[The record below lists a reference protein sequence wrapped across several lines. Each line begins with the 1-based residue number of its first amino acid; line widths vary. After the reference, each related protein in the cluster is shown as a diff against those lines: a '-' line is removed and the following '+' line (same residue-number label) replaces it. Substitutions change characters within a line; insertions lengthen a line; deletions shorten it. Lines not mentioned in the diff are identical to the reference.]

1 MPNNPYT
8 LSHADKTKLLHKHWR
23 SLSDSD
29 RAKVSS
35 AAMKVLKYTG
45 IGASIGLVAG
55 WILARRSR
63 SSALKIAN
71 AFKPAEQPTVVVF
84 PNGRTVGGGLAG
96 IRFANRELSGD
107 TKTVRRINSALF
119 RYQIEVWRT
128 QADRLERMLKN
139 SGSLF
144 VHLGQQYF
152 CSSTFQ
158 SLRKVVIA

>member
-35 AAMKVLKYTG
+35 AAITVLKYTG

-71 AFKPAEQPTVVVF
+71 AFKPAEQPTVLVF
-84 PNGRTVGGGLAG
+84 PNGRTGMYGL
-96 IRFANRELSGD
+96 S
-107 TKTVRRINSALF
+107 S
-119 RYQIEVWRT
+119 
-128 QADRLERMLKN
+128 LK
-139 SGSLF
+139 
-144 VHLGQQYF
+144 Q
-152 CSSTFQ
+152 
-158 SLRKVVIA
+158 